1 MRKLKINEQK
11 LLEVFNEIIE
21 YTNNCDE
28 DHTDKE
34 EYMEFV
40 KNNPAELFG
49 LDRDSDE
56 YINVNDILNGILKL
70 S

>member
-1 MRKLKINEQK
+1 MKLEIDTNK
-11 LLEVFNEIIE
+11 LAEVFNGLID
-21 YTNNCDE
+21 YTNNCNE
-28 DHTDKE
+28 DHTNKE

-56 YINVNDILNGILKL
+56 YINVNNILKGIIKL
-70 S
+70 R